1 MVIVWLAIVTKASAD
16 FCCLLANLTCL
27 SVEIQLSECI
37 QSVTMVGAVY
47 CPQYTEKQLGT
58 TKVDKGEIYLTVTAK
73 HATIADMQPNSIRD
87 LKGVCVGNPSYCRV
101 LIKISSPANTVAAKA
116 AGLSG
121 NLLLNCSKTRSEGE
135 GGRRR
140 EERVMGAT

>member
-1 MVIVWLAIVTKASAD
+1 
-16 FCCLLANLTCL
+16 
-27 SVEIQLSECI
+27 
-37 QSVTMVGAVY
+37 MVGAVY

-121 NLLLNCSKTRSEGE
+121 NLLLNCSKPGLE
-135 GGRRR
+135 GGGGGVDTLRPLCLLAPGHAWWAQLLQRHCLGKPSKKLISCS
-140 EERVMGAT
+140 ENAKPKCLV